1 LDDLT
6 KPKTTSPMPTDSS
19 FIVPTDSTLMKSLI
33 NVEFCGAVYIDESE
47 FIENWLYE
55 PEMKNSRGMLMFLQ
69 QIYGILLLKP
79 GMTLK

>member
-1 LDDLT
+1 
-6 KPKTTSPMPTDSS
+6 
-19 FIVPTDSTLMKSLI
+19 MKSLI
-33 NVEFCGAVYIDESE
+33 NVNFSGAVYIDESE

-55 PEMKNSRGMLMFLQ
+55 PEMKDSPSRGMLMFLQ